1 MAAQR
6 RRGTQATTTTTA
18 MLATAPPPA
27 LKSGVNFKR
36 VERYDNCEHEA
47 VDRGAAGRH
56 SRRPKNDAWLLS
68 SPARSLSLFLY
79 LPLSR
84 QSKGRDRF

>member
-47 VDRGAAGRH
+47 VDRGAAGQAQQAAQE
-56 SRRPKNDAWLLS
+56 RRVDTLFS
-68 SPARSLSLFLY
+68 RSLSLS
-79 LPLSR
+79 LSL
-84 QSKGRDRF
+84 SST